1 MVIRSIGRLALEK
14 VQHVVNSNEEVDSE
28 DDFVRCGVWLQRMF
42 ELFVVTCKKDEFYC
56 QPDCE
61 YYLFQVFQSVQNL
74 NSKKENKSES
84 VGEDTL
90 KPLKLKFVVESL
102 NRAFPDIQGAA
113 IIKRSRLRLK
123 RLANQM

>member
-14 VQHVVNSNEEVDSE
+14 VQHVVDSNEEVDSE
-28 DDFVRCGVWLQRMF
+28 EHFVRCGVWLQRMF

-61 YYLFQVFQSVQNL
+61 YYLFEVFQFVQNL
-74 NSKKENKSES
+74 NS
-84 VGEDTL
+84 VGDNTL